1 MILEYLLKQGYHP
14 PDKGWYNKLDE
25 YLAWYQND
33 VKSFHEYSVF
43 NGTTKVK
50 TRRYSLGMAKV
61 VAEDHASLL
70 LNEKVKI
77 NAGRGFEKRL
87 AELLSINNFRV
98 RGNNLVELAY
108 ALGTGAFVEYRN
120 AQGLPTLDYIRANM
134 IYPLSWENG
143 EITESAFGSV
153 KMAAG
158 KKFYYIQIHLKGQTG
173 VVLKNV
179 YLDAETGKELPLP
192 AGMLPEVHTLSTVP
206 LFQIVRPNIINNH
219 DLDNPMGISVYGN
232 AIDELKACDLMWD
245 SYVNEFVLGRK
256 RIMVPMSMA
265 KIKMAADGTAAP
277 LFDPADTMFYAF
289 QLDEGGKN
297 ELKEINMSIRAAEHE
312 TGLQRALNL
321 LAKKCGLGNDRY
333 QFDASGGVKTATE
346 VISEKSELF
355 QNLKKNEL
363 PLEQAL
369 VGMTRALA
377 FLDGK
382 ASDLDVKVAF
392 DDSIIED
399 RQAKIDDHIKL
410 TSAGLE
416 SKLRAVQD
424 IYKLSE
430 SDAQKELE
438 RIAQESTIMGTP
450 DDFFG
455 SEGGEENDAGTGEAT
470 GTAAG

>member
-1 MILEYLLKQGYHP
+1 MIQEYLLNQGYHP
-14 PDKGWYNKLDE
+14 PDKGWYEKLKE

-33 VKSFHEYSVF
+33 VKGFHEYCVF
-43 NGTTKVK
+43 NGTTRTK
-50 TRRYSLGMAKV
+50 TRRYTLGMAKV

-77 NAGRGFEKRL
+77 NAGGSFDKRL
-87 AELLSINNFRV
+87 AELLAFNNFRV

-108 ALGTGAFVEYRN
+108 ALGTGAFVEYKG
-120 AQGLPTLDYIRANM
+120 ADGGPVLDYIRADM

-143 EITESAFGSV
+143 EITECAFGSV
-153 KMAAG
+153 RISAG
-158 KKFYYIQIHLKGQTG
+158 KKVYYLQLHLRGPAG
-173 VVLKNV
+173 MVLQNL
-179 YLDAETGKELPLP
+179 YLDAETGRELPLP
-192 AGMLPEVHTLSTVP
+192 AGILPEVETHSPVP
-206 LFQIVRPNIINNH
+206 LFQILRPNIINNY

-232 AIDELKACDLMWD
+232 AIDELKACDLVWD

-265 KIKMAADGTAAP
+265 KLKMATDGTTAP
-277 LFDPADTMFYAF
+277 LFDPADTIFYVF
-289 QLDEGGKN
+289 QQGEGDKN
-297 ELKEINMSIRAAEHE
+297 ELEEINMAIRAAEHE

-382 ASDLDVKVAF
+382 SPDLDVKVAF
-392 DDSIIED
+392 DDSIVED

-430 SDAQKELE
+430 AEAQKELE
-438 RIAQESTIMGTP
+438 RIAQENTIMGTP
-450 DDFFG
+450 DDLFG
-455 SEGGEENDAGTGEAT
+455 GEGGEMNDAGTGEAP